1 MIKKFTLSIIAF
13 LAISTVL
20 MAQDNR
26 RSSFRVN
33 IPASLQGYKIIEEST
48 TTGTSPWGRG
58 IDSTWENF
66 PVAFDPNN
74 LDGCTP
80 FSSPTY
86 FAGKFALINRGDCEF
101 GAKALNAQNA
111 GARGVI
117 LVNNLLG
124 VAGMGAGASG
134 ASVTI
139 PVVMVTTADGNA
151 MRSSIQASVPVEVSL
166 TGWRF
171 DPLLNPIDV
180 GFMNDGPIM
189 PAGRAMPKPQLNS
202 TVNTDENFRLFAGS
216 RFYNFSTQS
225 WDTLFV
231 KGSLFEKVGASF
243 NILDSNT
250 ALYYYTTPNVT
261 TDSVDFTMIDSIA
274 GNLSGFDLND
284 FDLGTYKMKNEIYAL
299 PYSVS
304 ETPLSELN
312 NIWETEF
319 LVTDSVYSK
328 AAYSNTTGVVA
339 NDYLSVLEDGGN
351 ETRWGP
357 VLFVRNGGHSA
368 RRVSVRVMRDVITDS
383 VFDGQEVSIAIYE
396 WTDNDNNFAITDDG
410 ELNEVANGI
419 TTLTGADIIPIE
431 GKVIS
436 VPMVNASGS
445 PFRPKLNANTYYW
458 VVAKLKGGTGK
469 YAIGADYYADYSAN
483 LIAKS
488 NFDLTSYGNTL
499 FTQSNFYG
507 GGYANAGS
515 PSIALHMSKAVDPDG
530 IIDISIEGDVNIFP
544 NPATNVLNI
553 DLELDNAS
561 KNVQF
566 DVVDMTGKVIY
577 SNTKSNFTKEVVKI
591 NTSTFANG
599 TYLLKISTDKGVAN
613 AKFNVAK

>member
-151 MRSSIQASVPVEVSL
+151 MRTSIQNSVPVEVSL

-202 TVNTDENFRLFAGS
+202 TVNNDEEFRLFTGG
-216 RFYNFSTQS
+216 RTYNFSTQS
-225 WDTLFV
+225 CDTMFV
-231 KGSLFEKVGASF
+231 YGNLSQKLGASF
-243 NILDSNT
+243 N
-250 ALYYYTTPNVT
+250 AL
-261 TDSVDFTMIDSIA
+261 
-274 GNLSGFDLND
+274 
-284 FDLGTYKMKNEIYAL
+284 
-299 PYSVS
+299 
-304 ETPLSELN
+304 
-312 NIWETEF
+312 
-319 LVTDSVYSK
+319 
-328 AAYSNTTGVVA
+328 
-339 NDYLSVLEDGGN
+339 
-351 ETRWGP
+351 
-357 VLFVRNGGHSA
+357 H
-368 RRVSVRVMRDVITDS
+368 
-383 VFDGQEVSIAIYE
+383 
-396 WTDNDNNFAITDDG
+396 
-410 ELNEVANGI
+410 
-419 TTLTGADIIPIE
+419 
-431 GKVIS
+431 
-436 VPMVNASGS
+436 
-445 PFRPKLNANTYYW
+445 
-458 VVAKLKGGTGK
+458 
-469 YAIGADYYADYSAN
+469 
-483 LIAKS
+483 S
-488 NFDLTSYGNTL
+488 NF
-499 FTQSNFYG
+499 
-507 GGYANAGS
+507 
-515 PSIALHMSKAVDPDG
+515 
-530 IIDISIEGDVNIFP
+530 
-544 NPATNVLNI
+544 
-553 DLELDNAS
+553 
-561 KNVQF
+561 
-566 DVVDMTGKVIY
+566 
-577 SNTKSNFTKEVVKI
+577 I
-591 NTSTFANG
+591 NYF
-599 TYLLKISTDKGVAN
+599 
-613 AKFNVAK
+613 